1 MRVKRK
7 CLEMLER
14 VESKGAYLHIV
25 LQEEARNPTV
35 APDEYPLLMQL
46 VRGTLEQSA
55 SIDASLQPLLSKGIE
70 SLPEEV
76 RRVLRLAAYQIL
88 FLERSKERDVVFEA
102 VELVK
107 RGRYRGLAGL
117 VNAVLRKLKRP
128 EGGEVAD
135 ASVNFPEWLPKR
147 WASQFGESEVERF
160 CKATTEPLPLY
171 LRVNTS
177 RISPSALTSRLRTE
191 GVEGELVEY
200 SNASIRVTELPKSV
214 RLHQLPSYQEGLF
227 FVQDLSSSIVADV
240 VSGLSPKVVFDL
252 CAAPGGKTCA
262 IALAIQSAG
271 GRVVA
276 TDRTEKRVALIKDA
290 VDRLGLRNVECHV
303 QDLLSS
309 TMQPKILA
317 DVVLL
322 DAPCSGFGTVGR
334 KVDVRW
340 SKSEETLR
348 ELVEIQWEMVNRATD
363 LVAPGGYVVYS
374 TCSIDREENE
384 GVVERFL
391 AERSDFEVHSVATQL
406 SASLCTPEGYYRAWP
421 QHHRMAGAFCAVL
434 QRR

>member
-1 MRVKRK
+1 
-7 CLEMLER
+7 MLER
-14 VESKGAYLHIV
+14 VESKGAYLNIV

-35 APDEYPLLMQL
+35 ASDEYPLLMQL

-70 SLPEEV
+70 SLPDEV
-76 RRVLRLAAYQIL
+76 RRILRLAAYQIL

-128 EGGEVAD
+128 EGGKEGA
-135 ASVNFPEWLPKR
+135 ATVNFPEWLPKR
-147 WASQFGESEVERF
+147 WESQFGASEVELF

-171 LRVNTS
+171 FRVNTS
-177 RISPSALTSRLRTE
+177 RISPSDLIARLRAE
-191 GVEGELVEY
+191 GVEGELAEY
-200 SNASIRVTELPKSV
+200 SNQSIRVTELPKSV
-214 RLHQLPSYQEGLF
+214 RLQQLPSYQEGLF
-227 FVQDLSSSIVADV
+227 FVQDLSSSVVADV
-240 VSGLSPKVVFDL
+240 VAGLYPQLVFDL

-262 IALAIQSAG
+262 IALGIESAG

-276 TDRTEKRVALIKDA
+276 SDRTEKRVALIQDI
-290 VDRLGLRNVECHV
+290 VQRLGLRNVECCV
-303 QDLLSS
+303 QDLLSGTGESS
-309 TMQPKILA
+309 TQQIKTA

-340 SKSEETLR
+340 SKSEDTLH
-348 ELVEIQWEMVNRATD
+348 ELVQIQQEMLNRAAG
-363 LVAPGGYVVYS
+363 VVREGGYLVYS

-384 GVVERFL
+384 AVIECFV
-391 AERSDFEVHSVATQL
+391 AKRSDFEVHSVATQL
-406 SASLCTPEGYYRAWP
+406 SATLCTPEGYYRAWP

-434 QRR
+434 KRR

>member
-1 MRVKRK
+1 
-7 CLEMLER
+7 MLER
-14 VESKGAYLHIV
+14 VESKGAYLNIV

-35 APDEYPLLMQL
+35 ASDEYPLLMQL

-76 RRVLRLAAYQIL
+76 RRILRLAAYQIL

-128 EGGEVAD
+128 EGGTEGA
-135 ASVNFPEWLPKR
+135 ATVNFPEWLPNR
-147 WASQFGESEVERF
+147 WESQFGANEVELF

-171 LRVNTS
+171 FRVNTF
-177 RISPSALTSRLRTE
+177 RISPSSLIARLRTE
-191 GVEGELVEY
+191 GVEGELAEY
-200 SNASIRVTELPKSV
+200 SNQSIRVTELPKSV

-227 FVQDLSSSIVADV
+227 FVQDLSSSVVADV
-240 VSGLSPKVVFDL
+240 VAGLSPQLVFDL

-262 IALAIQSAG
+262 IALGIESAG

-276 TDRTEKRVALIKDA
+276 SDRTEKRVALIQD
-290 VDRLGLRNVECHV
+290 VVNMLGLTNVECQV
-303 QDLLSS
+303 QDLLSG
-309 TMQPKILA
+309 TIRPKIQA
-317 DVVLL
+317 DAVLL

-340 SKSEETLR
+340 SKSEDTLH
-348 ELVEIQWEMVNRATD
+348 ELVQIQQEMLNRAAG
-363 LVAPGGYVVYS
+363 LVREGGYLVYS

-384 GVVERFL
+384 GVIERFI
-391 AERSDFEVHSVATQL
+391 AEHSDFEVHSVAAQL
-406 SASLCTPEGYYRAWP
+406 SATLCTPEGYYRAWP

-434 QRR
+434 KRP

>member
-1 MRVKRK
+1 
-7 CLEMLER
+7 MLER
-14 VESKGAYLHIV
+14 VESRGAYLHIV

-55 SIDASLQPLLSKGIE
+55 SIDATLQPLLSKGIE

-135 ASVNFPEWLPKR
+135 ASVNFPEWLPRR
-147 WASQFGESEVERF
+147 WTSQFGEREVGLF

-177 RISPSALTSRLRTE
+177 RISPSTLISRLRTE
-191 GVEGELVEY
+191 GVEGELAEY

-214 RLHQLPSYQEGLF
+214 RLHQLPSYEDGLF
-227 FVQDLSSSIVADV
+227 FVQDLSSSVVADV
-240 VSGLSPKVVFDL
+240 VAGLSPQLVFDL

-262 IALAIQSAG
+262 IALGIQSAG

-290 VDRLGLRNVECHV
+290 VDRLGLTNVECDV

-309 TMQPKILA
+309 AMQPKLQA

-363 LVAPGGYVVYS
+363 VVAPRGYLVYS

-391 AERSDFEVHSVATQL
+391 AERSDLEVYSVSTQL

>member
-1 MRVKRK
+1 
-7 CLEMLER
+7 MLER
-14 VESKGAYLHIV
+14 VESKGAYLNIV

-35 APDEYPLLMQL
+35 ASDEYPLLMQL

-70 SLPEEV
+70 SLPDEV
-76 RRVLRLAAYQIL
+76 RRTLRLAAYQIL

-135 ASVNFPEWLPKR
+135 ASLNFPEWLPKR
-147 WASQFGESEVERF
+147 WTSQFGESEVELF

-171 LRVNTS
+171 FRVNTS
-177 RISPSALTSRLRTE
+177 RISPSDLIARLRAE
-191 GVEGELVEY
+191 GVEGELAEY
-200 SNASIRVTELPKSV
+200 SAVSIRVTELPKSV
-214 RLHQLPSYQEGLF
+214 RLQQLSSYQEGLF
-227 FVQDLSSSIVADV
+227 FVQDLSSSVVADV
-240 VSGLSPKVVFDL
+240 VAGLSPQLVFDL

-262 IALAIQSAG
+262 IALGIESAG

-276 TDRTEKRVALIKDA
+276 SDRTEKRVALIQD
-290 VDRLGLRNVECHV
+290 VVNRLGLTNVECQV
-303 QDLLSS
+303 QDLLSG
-309 TMQPKILA
+309 TIQPKIQA
-317 DVVLL
+317 DAVLL

-340 SKSEETLR
+340 SKSEDTLH
-348 ELVEIQWEMVNRATD
+348 ELVQIQQEMLNRAAG
-363 LVAPGGYVVYS
+363 LVREGGYLVYS

-384 GVVERFL
+384 GVIERFI
-391 AERSDFEVHSVATQL
+391 AEHSDFEVHSVATQL
-406 SASLCTPEGYYRAWP
+406 STTLCTPEGYYRAWP
-421 QHHRMAGAFCAVL
+421 QHHRMAGAFCAL
-434 QRR
+434 LKRH